1 MVTSNPGQ
9 ASPPPAP
16 WAAAGCLSLTALMA
30 DTAVWMGLN
39 AFVHSSFQSNN
50 YYCYWAHPTFPG
62 TSVMKHTQTYR
73 ETHRD
78 AFIHTHAHEHILTH
92 THTQTYFVY
101 RTQSLSNSLFHTDPL
116 FKAHMLSLRQTVP
129 RTHTLQCV
137 HTRYNNHI
145 QACPFKDNPILT
157 QSSSL

>member
-1 MVTSNPGQ
+1 
-9 ASPPPAP
+9 
-16 WAAAGCLSLTALMA
+16 MA

-39 AFVHSSFQSNN
+39 TFVHSSFQSNN

-92 THTQTYFVY
+92 THTDILCLPHTI
-101 RTQSLSNSLFHTDPL
+101 SLEL
-116 FKAHMLSLRQTVP
+116 ALSHRPSV
-129 RTHTLQCV
+129 
-137 HTRYNNHI
+137 
-145 QACPFKDNPILT
+145 
-157 QSSSL
+157 